1 MWTLY
6 VMATVILWG
15 ITDVLYK
22 KGADKEDKYM
32 PFKFS
37 VSIGIIF
44 LVIALYYITIREEP
58 FTIWESAVRYWPVTV
73 FGIIYAIV
81 NTVSFHG
88 FMYNEASIV
97 APVENIANGSYV
109 VLLIIIYVILG
120 KVQSVWDVL
129 TVYKI
134 TGILLI
140 ISGLIALSFVQNKE
154 EKAKGMIKTG
164 GFKTGARALI
174 FPVMFSFMDGLE
186 TIVTGVCL
194 DKTFGYAMPEGD
206 SIIIGGIEYA
216 VFALGFWIYINY
228 REKRIFNPFTKR
240 NLPLIGGALCD
251 NMAIVIYAYA
261 MALDSVATD
270 PVLAVYPVITVL
282 LSRILLKEK
291 LSVKQ
296 YLCLSLILIG
306 SIVIVIGQNI

>member
-1 MWTLY
+1 
-6 VMATVILWG
+6 
-15 ITDVLYK
+15 
-22 KGADKEDKYM
+22 
-32 PFKFS
+32 
-37 VSIGIIF
+37 
-44 LVIALYYITIREEP
+44 
-58 FTIWESAVRYWPVTV
+58 
-73 FGIIYAIV
+73 
-81 NTVSFHG
+81 
-88 FMYNEASIV
+88 
-97 APVENIANGSYV
+97 
-109 VLLIIIYVILG
+109 
-120 KVQSVWDVL
+120 
-129 TVYKI
+129 
-134 TGILLI
+134 
-140 ISGLIALSFVQNKE
+140 
-154 EKAKGMIKTG
+154 
-164 GFKTGARALI
+164 
-174 FPVMFSFMDGLE
+174 MDGLE

-251 NMAIVIYAYA
+251 NLAIVIYAYA

-291 LSVKQ
+291 LSVRQ